1 VIFVARAEFIGSGIN
16 VFISAVMAIDP
27 CNPPSLRGHGIVG
40 TLQKVSAKYLPLC
53 VAEFEFRY
61 DKRNNTDIFRTAVA
75 RC

>member
-1 VIFVARAEFIGSGIN
+1 
-16 VFISAVMAIDP
+16 MAIDP